1 MKKHVIAVVMAVALT
16 ALVPLGLEAGVVLKG
31 GLSRS
36 SLAIAPTPPP
46 PSFGNLQYYTGGLSL
61 SLGLGIVSLR
71 PEVLYVRMGGAYE
84 TDEANSREIRHDY
97 VQVPIL
103 LRFNVV
109 PLGPVRPFIC
119 GGGYGSYLIK
129 SVSVLETGGV
139 VEKEDLTDEYLRYDY
154 GVVVGAGIAFKVPLI
169 GFSIEGRYN
178 YGLANIIKDPAA
190 GESLKNRSLMVLVG
204 IGF

>member
-1 MKKHVIAVVMAVALT
+1 MKKHIIAVVAAIALAT
-16 ALVPLGLEAGVVLKG
+16 LAPLGLEAGVVFKG
-31 GLSRS
+31 GLSWS

-46 PSFGNLQYYTGGLSL
+46 PSFGKLQFYTGGVSL
-61 SLGLGIVSLR
+61 SLGLGVVSLR

-103 LRFNVV
+103 VRFNVV

-129 SVSVLETGGV
+129 SVSVVETAGV
-139 VEKEDLTDEYLRYDY
+139 VEKEDLTDAFLKYDY
-154 GVVVGAGIAFKVPLI
+154 GVVVGAGIAIKVPLI
-169 GFSIEGRYN
+169 ALSIEGRYN

-190 GESLKNRSLMVLVG
+190 GESLKNRSLMALVG